1 MIKDKI
7 KNLRIANKK
16 TQRQMAKLLN
26 LSQTAYSK
34 YELGTAEPNIQTI
47 NELAKIF
54 NCDVAYLVADD
65 VEVKDNRVVVYGKN
79 NYKEVQLS
87 EEEIE
92 VVINFLNLIEK
103 NRNHS

>member
-1 MIKDKI
+1 M
-7 KNLRIANKK
+7 LRKRANK
-16 TQRQMAKLLN
+16 TQSQMAKLLN
-26 LSQTAYSK
+26 IAQTTYSK

-47 NELAKIF
+47 NQLAKIF

-79 NYKEVQLS
+79 NYKEVQLN